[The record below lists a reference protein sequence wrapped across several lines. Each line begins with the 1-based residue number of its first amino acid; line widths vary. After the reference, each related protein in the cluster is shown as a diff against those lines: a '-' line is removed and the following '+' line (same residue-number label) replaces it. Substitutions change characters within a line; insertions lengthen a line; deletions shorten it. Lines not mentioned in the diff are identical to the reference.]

1 MQTPQ
6 PETFRET
13 QTPSWP
19 VSVLGLLLLL
29 QAVGLFDLGLYFF
42 SGGLGLERSL
52 IVERFVA
59 EPVNALAM
67 GVVFM
72 PLSLLALLSGISFL
86 GMWRI
91 AWLMAMLVQGLS
103 LLTALVLYFNQK
115 PGYVYVIMLYSIFMV
130 IYLNYFEFYAASSL
144 ISGLE
149 EEDEA

>member
-1 MQTPQ
+1 
-6 PETFRET
+6 
-13 QTPSWP
+13 
-19 VSVLGLLLLL
+19 VLGLLLLL

>member
-1 MQTPQ
+1 MS
-6 PETFRET
+6 R
-13 QTPSWP
+13 TPSWP

-29 QAVGLFDLGLYFF
+29 QAVCLFDLGLYFF

-67 GVVFM
+67 GVVFI

>member
-1 MQTPQ
+1 
-6 PETFRET
+6 
-13 QTPSWP
+13 
-19 VSVLGLLLLL
+19 
-29 QAVGLFDLGLYFF
+29 
-42 SGGLGLERSL
+42 
-52 IVERFVA
+52 
-59 EPVNALAM
+59 
-67 GVVFM
+67 
-72 PLSLLALLSGISFL
+72 
-86 GMWRI
+86 MWRI